1 MFFNKKFD
9 RKDDTEKKER
19 EKESLIDEEKDRY
32 RIRDKSKQ
40 KSNTPKIFQGLS
52 F

>member
-1 MFFNKKFD
+1 MFFIKNLIEKMIQRRKRD
-9 RKDDTEKKER
+9 R
-19 EKESLIDEEKDRY
+19 ESLIDEEKDRY